1 MLNKSIRK
9 IHPNVKLFIYNVNKT
24 LEEFL
29 FKLFDMVE
37 QSTLKRYAEKI
48 VIIKPSNK
56 NVDD

>member
-1 MLNKSIRK
+1 MLNKSTYK
-9 IHPNVKLFIYNVNKT
+9 IHPDVKLFIYNVNKA

-37 QSTLKRYAEKI
+37 QSTLKGYAEKI

>member
-1 MLNKSIRK
+1 MLNKSICK
-9 IHPNVKLFIYNVNKT
+9 IHPNVKLFIYNVNKI
-24 LEEFL
+24 LEEFV

-37 QSTLKRYAEKI
+37 QSTLKRYAENI